1 MNNLKSRL
9 GIDDKLTKVRPTPK
23 RFSKLKDN
31 IPLHEDFNYMADLMF
46 LPTDRLGYKY
56 LLVCVDLASDEFDM
70 QELKSKTPEAVLK
83 GFEKIFA
90 RPYLNKPEYSLTTD
104 AGTEFQGVMK
114 KWLYD
119 ESIFHKITVVGRHKQ
134 LGNIDSLIRQLSTLF
149 IGLANEQ
156 EKKSGKI
163 SKAWLK
169 HIPIIRKVLNKVRK
183 KELPKNY
190 MTHIYPSL
198 TTHKKGKLIKQ
209 KFKVGDM
216 VHVALDRPEDA
227 RGKKQTGKFRIGDNR
242 YSLEPKR
249 IKQVVYYPGPALH
262 RYIVYGINNVSYTE
276 GELLKA

>member
-1 MNNLKSRL
+1 MNNLKARL
-9 GIDDKLTKVRPTPK
+9 GINDKLTKIRPTPK

-31 IPLHEDFNYMADLMF
+31 IPLHEDFNFMSDLMF
-46 LPTDRLGYKY
+46 LPTDKLGYKY
-56 LLVCVDLASDEFDM
+56 MLVVVDLASDEFDM
-70 QELKSKTPEAVLK
+70 QELKSKTPDDILK
-83 GFEKIFA
+83 AFEKIFA

-119 ESIFHKITVVGRHKQ
+119 ESIFHKVTSVGRHKQ

-156 EKKSGKI
+156 EKKTNKV

-169 HIPIIRKVLNKVRK
+169 HIPIIRKELNKIRK
-183 KELPKNY
+183 KELPNNY
-190 MTHIYPSL
+190 TNHIYPSL
-198 TTHKKGKLIKQ
+198 TTHKKGILIKQ

-227 RGKKQTGKFRIGDNR
+227 RGIKLKGRFRVGDNR

-249 IKQVVYYPGPALH
+249 IKQVVFYPGPALH
-262 RYIVYGINNVSYTE
+262 RYIVAGTHNISYAE
-276 GELLKA
+276 GELIKT